1 MKQDIL
7 RNELR
12 RRKQRMTAQR
22 ELILKIFLD
31 SEDEHMSA
39 EEVYRKVLNRRLR
52 ISKATVYRTV
62 DLLSDVGLLR
72 RIVFRDGVI
81 RYELVG
87 KDEQHHHH
95 HIICTECGRVD
106 EFPFDLLD
114 DLEKLVE
121 ESTGYKLTDHQ
132 LKFYGL
138 CSECAKEKK
147 SKETINKATKKAAK

>member
-1 MKQDIL
+1 MVKQDIL

-22 ELILKIFLD
+22 ELILKIFMD

-39 EEVYRKVLNRRLR
+39 EEVYRKVLDRRLR

-81 RYELVG
+81 RYELVN
-87 KDEQHHHH
+87 KDEHHHH
-95 HIICTECGRVD
+95 HIICTECGRVE

-114 DLEKLVE
+114 DLEKLIE
-121 ESTGYKLTDHQ
+121 QSTGYKITDHQ
-132 LKFYGL
+132 LKLYGL
-138 CSECAKEKK
+138 CSECAKKKNNEKT
-147 SKETINKATKKAAK
+147 ETDMRKATK

>member
-22 ELILKIFLD
+22 ELILKIFMD

-39 EEVYRKVLNRRLR
+39 EEVYRKVLDRRLR

-81 RYELVG
+81 RYELVN
-87 KDEQHHHH
+87 KDEHHHH
-95 HIICTECGRVD
+95 HIICTECGRVE

-114 DLEKLVE
+114 DLEKLIE
-121 ESTGYKLTDHQ
+121 QSTGYKITDHQ
-132 LKFYGL
+132 LKLYGL
-138 CSECAKEKK
+138 CSECAKKKNNEKT
-147 SKETINKATKKAAK
+147 ETDMRKATK

>member
-138 CSECAKEKK
+138 CSECAKKK
-147 SKETINKATKKAAK
+147 NKEAVDKATNRAAK

>member
-81 RYELVG
+81 RYELVS
-87 KDEQHHHH
+87 KDEHHHH
-95 HIICTECGRVD
+95 HIICTECGRVE
-106 EFPFDLLD
+106 EFPLDLLD
-114 DLEKLVE
+114 DLEKLIE
-121 ESTGYKLTDHQ
+121 KSTGYKITDHQ

-138 CSECAKEKK
+138 CSECAKKK
-147 SKETINKATKKAAK
+147 SNEATDEATKKATK